1 MLIENMNK
9 SKEFMFMDRNV
20 IENMDKFQ
28 VFMFTVRNVVENM
41 NKQQVFIF
49 SACRHT
55 QSRRIRNRKQ
65 FTRSVFGKSQQRQLI
80 VAKLTTLYR
89 IHLYKKTFI

>member
-1 MLIENMNK
+1 MNK
-9 SKEFMFMDRNV
+9 PKEFMFMGRNV
-20 IENMDKFQ
+20 IENMDKSQ
-28 VFMFTVRNVVENM
+28 VFIFKGRNVVKNM

-55 QSRRIRNRKQ
+55 QFKHTRSRKQ
-65 FTRSVFGKSQQRQLI
+65 FTCSVFGKSQQLQLI
-80 VAKLTTLYR
+80 VAKLTKLYR